1 MGFVKQ
7 MFSRPKVPKI
17 TQVVQ
22 EAPKAPTIDQAAQQA
37 EQQNRLR
44 RRRGR
49 AAYQKTGAMGQSMG
63 QPNVGA
69 KVLTG
74 Q

>member
-1 MGFVKQ
+1 MGFVKSI
-7 MFSRPKVPKI
+7 FSRPKPPKI

-22 EAPKAPTIDQAAQQA
+22 EAPQAPTVDQAAQQA

-49 AAYQKTGAMGQSMG
+49 AAYQRTTPQGLGTPSVATKT
-63 QPNVGA
+63 
-69 KVLTG
+69 LTG

>member
-7 MFSRPKVPKI
+7 MFDRPKPPKI

-22 EAPKAPTIDQAAQQA
+22 EAPKTPTIDQAAQQA

-49 AAYQKTGAMGQSMG
+49 AAYQKTGALG
-63 QPNVGA
+63 QPNVGT
-69 KVLTG
+69 KTLTG